1 MKRMKQMTLSISVI
15 TLLFVLAP
23 EADACVACFGK
34 TDGKMA
40 EGMNAGI
47 FSLLAVIGSVLFG
60 FAAFMV
66 FIIRRNGKY
75 AHVMI
80 QEVER
85 IRLLNQATA

>member
-1 MKRMKQMTLSISVI
+1 MKRLRKMTLSLGVLA
-15 TLLFVLAP
+15 LLFVLVP

-47 FSLLAVIGSVLFG
+47 FSLLAVIGSVLVG
-60 FAAFMV
+60 FVAFMI
-66 FIIRRNGKY
+66 FIVRRNGKY

-85 IRLLNQATA
+85 IRRLNEATA